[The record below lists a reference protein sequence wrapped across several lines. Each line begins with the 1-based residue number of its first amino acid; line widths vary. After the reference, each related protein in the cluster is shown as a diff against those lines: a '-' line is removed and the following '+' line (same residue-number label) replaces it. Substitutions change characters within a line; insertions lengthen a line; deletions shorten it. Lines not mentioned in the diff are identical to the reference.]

1 MFEAAPFDAMYKQFL
16 GPLARTILIAV
27 NNGVG
32 FNVYPPRSAWVTD
45 ASSRDLVTDS
55 SVREVDVKCVMLAD
69 QLPAGITKLEL
80 KDRIIIG
87 DMFYSIVNFDPYSR
101 AIGGQILA
109 YNIMLKGGGK
119 YVSGGL
125 YTIVSESGDPLI
137 TEVGDFG
144 MITE

>member
-1 MFEAAPFDAMYKQFL
+1 
-16 GPLARTILIAV
+16 
-27 NNGVG
+27 
-32 FNVYPPRSAWVTD
+32 
-45 ASSRDLVTDS
+45 
-55 SVREVDVKCVMLAD
+55 VDVKCVMLAD